1 MCLVTLGA
9 CRRTRALLFL
19 YSLTQYQCVFM
30 EYYQWI
36 VREKLG
42 LWLQLVVAAS
52 GFCLPNKTVHRSS
65 SDNSSCPCGYR
76 GRKSQLPSP
85 FDGPS
90 RWERDPRKAGQ
101 NLTHL
106 DSSYCLASLLS
117 YGPGSLAPQRPV

>member
-19 YSLTQYQCVFM
+19 YSFTQYKCVFM
-30 EYYQWI
+30 EYHQWI

-42 LWLQLVVAAS
+42 LLLQLVVEAS

-65 SDNSSCPCGYR
+65 SDNRSCPCGYR

-85 FDGPS
+85 S
-90 RWERDPRKAGQ
+90 RGLAGGNVIQERLVRI
-101 NLTHL
+101 L
-106 DSSYCLASLLS
+106 D
-117 YGPGSLAPQRPV
+117 V